1 VILCG
6 QNSLYVFC
14 LGILLS
20 YLGHLVLVEISHEF
34 IVQALVSAGGCAIMI
49 GVAAALQWA
58 KVQARGGGKSPS
70 ALAGGPVAPQGGE

>member
-1 VILCG
+1 
-6 QNSLYVFC
+6 
-14 LGILLS
+14 
-20 YLGHLVLVEISHEF
+20 VEISHEF

-58 KVQARGGGKSPS
+58 KLQARGGGKSPS